1 MVAAHMKLSGAFY
14 PALLRMAPYKVQLEL
29 GCDPE
34 VLRYFSDSF
43 ILSEHEEGHLIHV
56 FTAEPEVWKETE
68 RTWRDTEYRMREA
81 NPNLH

>member
-1 MVAAHMKLSGAFY
+1 MKLSGAFY
-14 PALLRMAPYKVQLEL
+14 PELMRMAPYQVQVDF

-43 ILSEHEEGHLIHV
+43 ILSEHRSDTLIHV
-56 FTAEPEVWKETE
+56 FTAEPEVWKQTEKTWRETE
-68 RTWRDTEYRMREA
+68 AWLKET